1 MIFTFHLYP
10 VIYNS
15 NHSAASRIVLQ
26 WYLKEEEIIAPNK
39 YNILTALTPNHL
51 RESITFDG
59 TVVAAGSFFHLNVHC
74 AVYGPYRT
82 SWAGTLMLDRLS
94 WAS

>member
-1 MIFTFHLYP
+1 MTM
-10 VIYNS
+10 
-15 NHSAASRIVLQ
+15 
-26 WYLKEEEIIAPNK
+26 
-39 YNILTALTPNHL
+39 TTNHL

-59 TVVAAGSFFHLNVHC
+59 TAVAAGSVSHLNLHC

-82 SWAGTLMLDRLS
+82 SWVGTLMLDRLS